1 MSTLMEAAERVAN
14 LGVLQYETVRGISLA
29 TWRTLHPV
37 PDTKLLYVAG
47 PMRGYALWNFPA
59 FDDARDRLLGLG
71 YSVIS
76 PADLDRERGFEEQM
90 TTFDGSGFAIAMEYD
105 IRAILIADGIYFLR
119 GWEDSTGAKIAMKE
133 DRKVNGELYV
143 TGNALGRQLIF
154 QPGAKVGGVES
165 KFYPSQAGGGKAA

>member
-119 GWEDSTGAKIAMKE
+119 GWEDSTGAKIE
-133 DRKVNGELYV
+133 YV